1 MKRDFVVQSLHHVQ
15 LYATPW
21 TAAHQAPLSSTVS
34 RSLLKFLSV
43 ESMTPSNRLI
53 RRGNLDTQRPQGC
66 ACPETGPREDLVGRR
81 HLQAKQRGS
90 RGTGQAG
97 TFTAGFQSPEL
108 HTREVPLFK
117 PHL

>member
-1 MKRDFVVQSLHHVQ
+1 MRVCCSVPKSDSLEPNGLQHSRLQHSS
-15 LYATPW
+15 A
-21 TAAHQAPLSSTVS
+21 STVS

-43 ESMTPSNRLI
+43 ESVTPSNRLI